1 MIRGLEWWPVD
12 QVTTKPSGIFFKAV
26 RDHWWVFNEFG
37 QVAAYV
43 SPRGS
48 VSPQC
53 NLHKSVAERLC
64 GEYDGRDV
72 RQLPLALIPIRIEDF
87 I

>member
-1 MIRGLEWWPVD
+1 MA
-12 QVTTKPSGIFFKAV
+12 Q
-26 RDHWWVFNEFG
+26 
-37 QVAAYV
+37 
-43 SPRGS
+43 
-48 VSPQC
+48 